1 VGAKGAVVG
10 GKVALRTAKAGAVVG
25 TKAAN
30 FAMSDDGRAIISD
43 GVQAGV

>member
-1 VGAKGAVVG
+1 VGATGAVIG
-10 GKVALRTAKAGAVVG
+10 GKVALKTAKAGAVVG